1 MAYRGDLIACEV
13 DFKEVPDGKISVL
26 FSLNGEEVGRSSMKY
41 TSGQTLYP
49 IVSMGFPGIK
59 VLAKVCSKE
68 GEGEGDGL
76 EIKAVNGLASL
87 VICLHIILRHALTA
101 SRDCSRSQLEA

>member
-76 EIKAVNGLASL
+76 EVKAVNGLASL
-87 VICLHIILRHALTA
+87 VIC
-101 SRDCSRSQLEA
+101 